1 MSFFRCN
8 LLPACVLVLAALP
21 VCGDNDATTLESRKA
36 EVVRAALARYPAGEN
51 LTRLLNAA
59 ASAEALTEIDL
70 RQEQDAQVVRMTVSG
85 DPACDAFTLEGGK
98 RIVLDLVDV
107 VNLHSGE
114 VLRPATPGVIDAVR
128 TSLYTLEPQLTSR
141 VVIDLTTPMRLHIE
155 QGDTCLRVY
164 GEQEAAAA
172 ASPALL
178 AEIIFAG
185 KAEEAPDPGTELAP
199 LGADLRALQELEAPA
214 SGPSKEAAAAGAVS
228 PSDAEGT
235 QEPVHEA
242 PTQDANESS
251 SADRQGNGLELAALR
266 TKHQPP
272 SLGEDMRAVAAARP
286 NLRLGAASLA
296 AAVDEE
302 AVAAPAQTPEAPE
315 TAADRAGRLRRS
327 AASPQE
333 APPAE
338 DAASPAADAEA
349 PEGGTPTSEEPPTE
363 EAADVAEQP
372 LPPPS
377 REEAPDV
384 SEANTA
390 LTERLRAV
398 EEQADAQMLPGALEP
413 LAPPVPA
420 VMPARP
426 KYQGNPLD
434 MPVNLDFRDME
445 MANVVAILASMA
457 EINVIAGTDLTGTVT
472 LSLKDVPLQRA
483 IQTVLRINGLG
494 MLEEE
499 GIYRIVPYAE
509 AVAAKRTTMLVTLEN
524 ADVEEIRKVLDDVL
538 VGSVDQN
545 LVSITSNEKTNVVVI
560 AGPEARV
567 NELVS
572 LAHQLDI
579 AEPVLPTV
587 TEAIKLN
594 YADPS
599 QLQELVKT
607 MLTKDVGQ
615 VSADTRARYLVV
627 TDVPA
632 VVEQVRAL
640 LLSLDLPVRQV
651 AINSMVVD
659 AVLNDDASTGVDW
672 LLSAVRR
679 QSRRDAALGTDR
691 FVGNLQEL
699 ALDSDMRFSD
709 TPAGALTFG
718 ILSGDIDLRGLIQA
732 EVRNQNGTL
741 LSNPTVV
748 TVENKPARIIIA
760 QEIPYIELVQTDLG
774 GSQTN
779 TEFKEVGTTL
789 EVTPRVTHDDHVL
802 VDISGKESGTIG
814 EFNGV
819 PIEDKRE
826 VETTLRVKN
835 GQTVFIAG
843 LRKNDNDTTVRKLP
857 ILGDIPGLNVLF
869 RSNVRT
875 ERVNE
880 LLIFLTCN
888 VLPDEVPELTAYE
901 QEKHDEGASMQLTP
915 NAQKALAHDTFHPGE
930 MRDPI
935 WKVRRSD

>member
-1 MSFFRCN
+1 MSFFRCK
-8 LLPACVLVLAALP
+8 LLPACVLVAAVLP
-21 VCGDNDATTLESRKA
+21 VWAGDDAATLESRKA
-36 EVVRAALARYPAGEN
+36 EVVRAALARHPAGED
-51 LTRLLNAA
+51 LVRLLRAA
-59 ASAEALTEIDL
+59 VSADALTDIAL
-70 RQEQDAQVVRMTVSG
+70 TQEQDAPVLRMRVSG
-85 DPACDAFTLEGGK
+85 DPACDAFTVDGGK
-98 RIVLDLVDV
+98 RIVLDLINV

-114 VLRPATPGVIDAVR
+114 VLRPDAPSVIEAVR
-128 TSLYTLEPQLTSR
+128 TSLYTLEPQLISR
-141 VVIDLTTPMRLHIE
+141 VVIDLTMPMSLLIE
-155 QGDTCLRVY
+155 QGDARLQVY
-164 GEQEAAAA
+164 GKQEAAEAA
-172 ASPALL
+172 QRLLL
-178 AEIIFAG
+178 AEVTFAG
-185 KAEEAPDPGTELAP
+185 GATHAAPASDLPP
-199 LGADLRALQELEAPA
+199 LGADLRALQELGPAAPA
-214 SGPSKEAAAAGAVS
+214 AGTEAAV
-228 PSDAEGT
+228 DAPAPETNTETAQQPVPETVAPDT
-235 QEPVHEA
+235 QERQRQNA
-242 PTQDANESS
+242 PAF
-251 SADRQGNGLELAALR
+251 ELASRRQA
-266 TKHQPP
+266 P
-272 SLGEDMRAVAAARP
+272 SLGEDMRAVAAVRP
-286 NLRLGAASLA
+286 NLRLGTPALA
-296 AAVDEE
+296 AAVDEGAVETVE
-302 AVAAPAQTPEAPE
+302 AADAVESAPSRADLLRRGAAQPEETPPAEAAVEAPVEAEPTADTGSAPAPEEQAVTPE
-315 TAADRAGRLRRS
+315 TA
-327 AASPQE
+327 
-333 APPAE
+333 
-338 DAASPAADAEA
+338 
-349 PEGGTPTSEEPPTE
+349 
-363 EAADVAEQP
+363 EAAAEP
-372 LPPPS
+372 LPPPA
-377 REEAPDV
+377 REDVPDTTA
-384 SEANTA
+384 ANTE
-390 LTERLRAV
+390 LSERLRQI
-398 EEQADAQMLPGALEP
+398 EEQADSQMLPGALEP
-413 LAPPVPA
+413 LPEPAPMPV
-420 VMPARP
+420 VPARP

-457 EINVIAGTDLTGTVT
+457 EINVIAGTDLAGTVT
-472 LSLKDVPLQRA
+472 LSLKDVPLRQA
-483 IQTVLRINGLG
+483 MQTVLRINGLG
-494 MLEEE
+494 MIEEE

-509 AVAAKRTTMLVTLEN
+509 AAAAKRTTMLVTLEK
-524 ADVEEIRKVLDDVL
+524 ADVAEVQKVLDEVL
-538 VGSVDQN
+538 VGAADQR
-545 LVSITSNEKTNVVVI
+545 LVSISSNEKTNVVVI
-560 AGPEARV
+560 SGPEARV
-567 NELVS
+567 SELVS
-572 LAHQLDI
+572 LAHQLDV

-594 YADPS
+594 YADAA

-607 MLTKDVGQ
+607 MLTKEVGE
-615 VSADTRARYLVV
+615 VSADSRASYLVV

-640 LLSLDLPVRQV
+640 LLELDKPVRQV

-672 LLSAVRR
+672 LLSAVKR

-691 FVGNLQEL
+691 FVGNLQRL
-699 ALDSDMRFSD
+699 ALDSNMRFSD

-732 EVRNQNGTL
+732 EVRNQNGSL

-802 VDISGKESGTIG
+802 VEISGKESGTIG

-880 LLIFLTCN
+880 LLIFLNCN
-888 VLPDEVPELTAYE
+888 VLPDEMPELTPYE
-901 QEKHDEGASMQLTP
+901 GEKFNQGVDMPMTPDAQRALVHDA
-915 NAQKALAHDTFHPGE
+915 FHPGE
-930 MRDPI
+930 MRDPL